1 MAEGREDYLKRK
13 QARAKKEV
21 SIRIFSTGVDD
32 HHRLLDDRAI
42 DSHWRLVQSADSQW
56 PGPNTYAFESDTPP
70 TPPGTERSTAS
81 KWITPNGN
89 LLGMP
94 NGSYIYEQTFLLD
107 GLDLRTASIVGRM
120 TADDFIERIELNGV
134 NAGQAGA
141 DFAAWRELIITDHFI
156 AGTNTLHII
165 VKNNGAG
172 ANPHGLRLELTG
184 SADRKKGK

>member
-1 MAEGREDYLKRK
+1 
-13 QARAKKEV
+13 
-21 SIRIFSTGVDD
+21 
-32 HHRLLDDRAI
+32 
-42 DSHWRLVQSADSQW
+42 
-56 PGPNTYAFESDTPP
+56 
-70 TPPGTERSTAS
+70 
-81 KWITPNGN
+81 
-89 LLGMP
+89 MP
-94 NGSYIYEQTFLLD
+94 NGRYVYEQTFLLD

-156 AGTNTLHII
+156 AGTNTLRII